1 VLPDVIEPPS
11 PRTRFRRHKRLI
23 RRARRLVR
31 RWRRIP
37 APSSPAARF
46 DLEHAGDL
54 STAELWS
61 AWTLASLE
69 CSLELTAWKLVPRR
83 QRPRTFARYLAALS
97 REGKVAELLAERH

>member
-1 VLPDVIEPPS
+1 ML
-11 PRTRFRRHKRLI
+11 
-23 RRARRLVR
+23 R

-46 DLEHAGDL
+46 DFDRAGEL
-54 STAELWS
+54 TTTELWN

-83 QRPRTFARYLAALS
+83 QRPRAFSRYLAALS
-97 REGKVAELLAERH
+97 REGKVAELLAQRH